1 MFNGNYTDYRD
12 SLSDEAP
19 SNDVEKVV
27 REIKA
32 ETAVAAKKKIAIKEK
47 KEYEL
52 LEKEIQQLELE
63 KTALTEKLNTGL
75 ADHLQLL
82 DWSQQ
87 IKSITENIERKT
99 ARWVE
104 LSEFV

>member
-12 SLSDEAP
+12 SLTDETP
-19 SNDVEKVV
+19 SNDVEKAV

-32 ETAVAAKKKIAIKEK
+32 EMTVSPKKKITIKEK

-52 LEKEIQQLELE
+52 LEMEIQQLELE
-63 KTALTEKLNTGL
+63 KTWLTEKLNTGQS
-75 ADHLQLL
+75 DHLQLL

-87 IKSITENIERKT
+87 IKIIAEDIEKKT

-104 LSEFV
+104 LSEVV